1 MLWWII
7 YMSKYM
13 VYEGNVPRIISAPQG
28 VKIEEQLTND
38 K

>member
-1 MLWWII
+1 
-7 YMSKYM
+7 MSKYM
-13 VYEGNVPRIISAPQG
+13 VYEGNVPRSEIISAPQG